1 MGNTTNNE
9 NKIGDSR
16 FYFEQISG
24 KSSPMWN
31 WGKSVRKNIED
42 AQSHQLTI
50 VYDSMEI
57 DESYTALSPIIK
69 YKLKFTITTNT
80 LTNNN
85 KATISISDLFGTLYV
100 KKRVQL
106 SRKGKINIEVPC
118 SFEAIDLTALSLL
131 AKISIDNSDVSGNCS
146 FKITKLNLQLIKLQ
160 EMYEL
165 EPSEIKKYRQFIKTL
180 GKEEKKIWYNE
191 LQKHVKYHSQRD
203 NENPK
208 ADVMYN
214 LTTLAMNL
222 EYLGISCPDSKMQFE
237 DWLEKKRVEKKYPI
251 RTSSDSWIKLARD
264 FNIKSERI
272 DSIATTHN
280 HSITEIKNIITEQIN
295 PYLESG
301 HSISLSAFTFKSQ
314 KGHIVKLQ
322 SIRADGIIVDDPYG
336 KVKNFSERV
345 S

>member
-1 MGNTTNNE
+1 M
-9 NKIGDSR
+9 
-16 FYFEQISG
+16 
-24 KSSPMWN
+24 
-31 WGKSVRKNIED
+31 
-42 AQSHQLTI
+42 
-50 VYDSMEI
+50 
-57 DESYTALSPIIK
+57 
-69 YKLKFTITTNT
+69 
-80 LTNNN
+80 
-85 KATISISDLFGTLYV
+85 

-208 ADVMYN
+208 ADVMCN

-336 KVKNFSERV
+336 KVKNFSERDKGGSGYKNTKNSKDGSV
-345 S
+345 IMGKDNIWTWADIKIATIKYIVVFYSND